1 MKLGLAL
8 GYSGATLRLPV
19 ERVQLAERLG
29 FDSVWTAEAYE
40 SDAITPLAYLAAVTK
55 RIRRGTGIM
64 QLAARPPA
72 AAAMAMGTLDALAG
86 SGRVIAGLGVS
97 GPQIVEGWYGQPW
110 GRPTRACGTTS
121 RSCGRSSPARTPCA
135 TTGRR
140 SRLPYTGPGSV
151 GLGKPLTSILHM
163 NPHLPIWLGTGTE
176 SNVKLTAEVAD
187 GWLPL
192 GFTPARMKGL
202 LPWLEEGF
210 RRAGEGKSLRDLE
223 IQPGVPVL
231 ITDDVRA
238 ALQTLKPRVALYVGG
253 MGHRS
258 KNFHKAMM
266 VERGFGEAAERIQ
279 ELIPSGTEG
288 RGDGRGARRLR
299 GRGGAGGAG
308 GTHPRAVSR
317 VGGLRH
323 HGHDGVDPA
332 DRGDG
337 ADGEHHR
344 RAGERDDLVRVECR
358 VRVAGGIGVPVEGRA
373 GPGRGLPARHA
384 DSLPVSASQWG
395 HEIGVGGFGYAQKI
409 RSSGETPPRPYPTAC
424 RSSANFSK
432 PPAGT
437 SAGGGARLCRRNP
450 ARADGNPAPSPIR
463 PGRVANGR
471 SRAQGNLPRARAC
484 PPGCIAVEDDSTVLS
499 GV

>member
-29 FDSVWTAEAYE
+29 YDSVWTAEAYG
-40 SDAITPLAYLAAVTK
+40 SDAITPLAYLAALTK
-55 RIRRGTGIM
+55 KIRLGTGIM
-64 QLAARPPA
+64 QLAARTPA

-86 SGRVIAGLGVS
+86 TGRVIAGLGVS

-110 GRPTRACGTTS
+110 GRPYWRLRDYVS
-121 RSCGRSSPARTPCA
+121 IMRKIFARKDPVSHD
-135 TTGRR
+135 GQEI
-140 SRLPYTGPGSV
+140 SLPYTGPGSV

-192 GFTPARMKGL
+192 GFTPARMKAL

-210 RRAGEGKSLRDLE
+210 RRAGGGKSLRDLE

-231 ITDDVRA
+231 ITDDVSA

-279 ELIPSGTEG
+279 ELYLAGRKDEAKAAVPDDFVDEGALVGPVGRIRERYRVWADCGITGMTVSTQQTEAMELMATIT
-288 RGDGRGARRLR
+288 GAR
-299 GRGGAGGAG
+299 
-308 GTHPRAVSR
+308 
-317 VGGLRH
+317 
-323 HGHDGVDPA
+323 
-332 DRGDG
+332 
-337 ADGEHHR
+337 
-344 RAGERDDLVRVECR
+344 
-358 VRVAGGIGVPVEGRA
+358 
-373 GPGRGLPARHA
+373 
-384 DSLPVSASQWG
+384 
-395 HEIGVGGFGYAQKI
+395 
-409 RSSGETPPRPYPTAC
+409 
-424 RSSANFSK
+424 AN
-432 PPAGT
+432 AT
-437 SAGGGARLCRRNP
+437 
-450 ARADGNPAPSPIR
+450 
-463 PGRVANGR
+463 
-471 SRAQGNLPRARAC
+471 
-484 PPGCIAVEDDSTVLS
+484 T
-499 GV
+499 